1 MSTRILLIDDHK
13 IMRAGLRALIEKE
26 KDLEV
31 VAEAE
36 DGRRAVELARD
47 LSPDVIIMDISMN
60 KLNGIDATRQIT
72 AACPD
77 VKVLALSMHSDEHFV
92 AGMLAAGASGYLL
105 KDCAVEELSL
115 AIRTAVGGNT
125 YLSPPISKVVI
136 KDYVG
141 RLAKG
146 VLSSSPVLTTKER
159 EILQLLAEGKTSK
172 QIASFLNLS
181 ARTVEAHRREM
192 MDKLDIHSVAELTK
206 YAVRKGITDLEQG

>member
-1 MSTRILLIDDHK
+1 MSISILLVDDHK

-26 KDLEV
+26 KDLKV
-31 VAEAE
+31 VGETA

-47 LSPDVIIMDISMN
+47 LSPEVIIMDISMN
-60 KLNGIDATRQIT
+60 NLNGIDATRQIT
-72 AACPD
+72 AAFPD

-92 AGMLAAGASGYLL
+92 AGMLEAGASGYLL

-115 AIRTAVGGNT
+115 AIRTAVSGNT

-136 KDYVG
+136 RDYVG

-146 VLSSSPVLTTKER
+146 ILSPSHLLTSKER

-172 QIASFLNLS
+172 EISYSLNLS

-206 YAVRKGITDLEQG
+206 YAVRKGITDLE

>member
-26 KDLEV
+26 KGLEV

-125 YLSPPISKVVI
+125 YLSPPISKMVM
-136 KDYVG
+136 KEYVS
-141 RLAKG
+141 RLTKG
-146 VLSSSPVLTTKER
+146 ASSPSAVLTTKER

-172 QIASFLNLS
+172 EIASSLNLS

-206 YAVRKGITDLEQG
+206 YAVRKGITDLE

>member
-1 MSTRILLIDDHK
+1 MSLRILLVDDHK
-13 IMRAGLRALIEKE
+13 ILRAGLRALIEKE

-31 VAEAE
+31 VAETE
-36 DGRRAVELARD
+36 DGHRAVELALD
-47 LSPDVIIMDISMN
+47 LSPDVIIMDISMS

-136 KDYVG
+136 KEYVS
-141 RLAKG
+141 RLSKG
-146 VLSSSPVLTTKER
+146 ALSPSSVLTTKER

-172 QIASFLNLS
+172 QIASSLNLS

-206 YAVRKGITDLEQG
+206 YAVRKGITDLE

>member
-1 MSTRILLIDDHK
+1 MSIRILLVDDHK
-13 IMRAGLRALIEKE
+13 IMRAGLRALIGKE

-31 VAEAE
+31 VGETG
-36 DGRRAVELARD
+36 DGRSAVDLARD

-60 KLNGIDATRQIT
+60 KLNGIDATQQIT
-72 AACPD
+72 AARSD

-115 AIRTAVGGNT
+115 AIRTVVSGNT

-136 KDYVG
+136 RDYVS
-141 RLAKG
+141 RLTKG
-146 VLSSSPVLTTKER
+146 VLSPLAVLTTKER

-172 QIASFLNLS
+172 EIASFLNLS

-192 MDKLDIHSVAELTK
+192 MDRLDIHSIAELTK
-206 YAVRKGITDLEQG
+206 YAVRKGITDLD

>member
-1 MSTRILLIDDHK
+1 MSIRILLVDDHK
-13 IMRAGLRALIEKE
+13 ILRAGLRALIEKE

-31 VAEAE
+31 VGETG
-36 DGRRAVELARD
+36 DGRRAVESARD

-72 AACPD
+72 AAFPD
-77 VKVLALSMHSDEHFV
+77 IKVLALSMHSDEHFV

-115 AIRTAVGGNT
+115 AIRTAVSGNT
-125 YLSPPISKVVI
+125 YLSPPISKVMI
-136 KDYVG
+136 RDYVG
-141 RLAKG
+141 RLTRG
-146 VLSSSPVLTTKER
+146 GLSPSSVLTAKER

-172 QIASFLNLS
+172 QIASSLNLS

-192 MDKLDIHSVAELTK
+192 MDKLDIHNVAELTK
-206 YAVRKGITDLEQG
+206 YAVRKGITDLE